1 MGINWKAFK
10 YLPFCCGLLS
20 ASLSAELIYPDF
32 MLSMT
37 RAGEDFRKFEEYFIE
52 NQQHNE
58 CYKTQNLEIYRTC
71 YTRNILQSKQSTDE
85 YRIPR
90 IIHQIWLGSPVPYK
104 YFDWMQTWANM
115 RGWEYKLWTE
125 EDLSDFLLYNQDLYD
140 ESSNFG
146 EKSDLLRLELLLH
159 YGGVYVDIDFECVN
173 SSVFEELH
181 RHFDFYAGFEPICH
195 GTINGT
201 YKICNAIFAACPHH
215 PIIKNLIIG
224 MKANWKNHQ
233 GQTAVQKS
241 GPDYFSRIILD
252 YEKGHLSSPEVK
264 SNNAEYRNMYL
275 PCTFL
280 YPFSEP
286 DIRGMQSHEDLLSR
300 ISPETAAIHY
310 WSGSWIFPGGR

>member
-1 MGINWKAFK
+1 MAQKRFSIMGINPKSFI
-10 YLPFCCGLLS
+10 YLALCSSLLS
-20 ASLSAELIYPDF
+20 ASLAAELIYPDF

-37 RAGEDFRKFEEYFIE
+37 RSGVDFAKFEEYFIE

-58 CYKTQNLEIYRTC
+58 CYKTQNLEVYRTC
-71 YTRNILQSKQSTDE
+71 YTR
-85 YRIPR
+85 
-90 IIHQIWLGSPVPYK
+90 PVPSK
-104 YFDWMQTWANM
+104 YFDWMNTWANM
-115 RGWEYKLWTE
+115 KGWEYKLWTE
-125 EDLSDFLLYNQDLYD
+125 EDLHDLLLYNQDLYD
-140 ESSNFG
+140 QSSNYG
-146 EKSDLLRLELLLH
+146 EKSDVLRLEVLLH
-159 YGGVYVDIDFECVN
+159 YGGVYVDIDFESVN

-241 GPDYFSRIILD
+241 GPDYFSRVILD
-252 YEKGHLSSPEVK
+252 YEKGQLVSPEVK
-264 SNNAEYRNMYL
+264 SNNSQYRKMYL
-275 PCTFL
+275 PCSFL

-286 DIRGMQSHEDLLSR
+286 DIRQMQSHHDLLSR
-300 ISPETAAIHY
+300 ICPETAAIHY